1 MITLTLKL
9 MSKATTH
16 TLSGEGERTSFFKLF
31 AENDFRIVIPM
42 LQREYAQGRESAKEV
57 RIEFLKALYTY
68 LEEGTPERD
77 LDFIYGNIVDNDFIP
92 LDGQQRLTTLFLLHW
107 YLSQIT
113 PDAGL
118 RNKFDSKLLDE
129 TGQHS
134 RFTYKTRTS
143 SSEFCDA
150 LILQNIDF
158 SKLLINK
165 NNKNKPS
172 IKLTIENKNWFHL
185 SWQHDP
191 TIVSMLNMLDAIH
204 EIFNNRADF
213 LPLLLNTDRP
223 IITFLFMELDRY
235 HLSDE
240 LYIKMN
246 SRGKPLTD
254 FENFKARYSEYIG
267 EKLSSS
273 ERIVLRNRI
282 LNDGTILP
290 MTLDRY
296 FAERIDNAWVNL
308 IWEYRNDGEL
318 DKSMD
323 LGQTCDFRMANLVR
337 ALLSLKYIELNPQTK
352 GESDPTFALLV
363 NQSGREPLSFLSLR
377 EGKALSLENSEFLID
392 SMDLLCE
399 SENKPKSHLKPE
411 FSHCLSMSS
420 LMNKILFTPRD
431 LTYNDR
437 VILYAYLGYLLKY
450 GNEEG
455 MNQWMRVIFNLA
467 NSENN
472 RIDSPVEVSNVIRS
486 ICSLLENAPKILRH
500 LTSGKRIE
508 AFPSWLIEEERI
520 KAALILRPNGDKW
533 LSKILEA
540 ERHGYFNG
548 QIGFM
553 LEFAGIVDYY
563 ESKHN
568 VDWTEK
574 QDKTFFDRFVKY
586 SSDSQVVFAKNYENR
601 INDLNFRF
609 ERAVLFKGDYLPSN
623 NVHYNLLST
632 STSKNNVKRDFTWKR
647 LLRLD
652 KENVETEQRSFVKE
666 VFDDPVFDR
675 YHPNET
681 LKEIFEGKSTG
692 EQWRDY
698 LIKYPSAIDYCRQGF
713 ISFFRDIKGCEGIL
727 PMSSSRL
734 SGYHIELYTWGLF
747 CELQHL
753 PSGPFNKG
761 WGYQEKKVNDELPFL
776 YVDGFSVDRRNHWIA
791 IIAETNP
798 ENWSLKRFRLE
809 FIQDGSQKESELLS
823 KLDILLREEGFE
835 KMDNCVTQYKY
846 INEDTMVKPFL
857 SHLFDR
863 LILFKKSLN
872 TN

>member
-1 MITLTLKL
+1 
-9 MSKATTH
+9 MSNVQKH
-16 TLSGEGERTSFFKLF
+16 IISGEGERTSFFKLF
-31 AENDFRIVIPM
+31 AENNFRIVIPM

-57 RIEFLKALYTY
+57 RTEFLKALYTY
-68 LEEGTPERD
+68 LDEGIPGRD
-77 LDFIYGNIVDNDFIP
+77 LDFIYGNIANNDFIP

-107 YLSQIT
+107 YLSRIT
-113 PDAGL
+113 SDAEL
-118 RNKFDSKLLDE
+118 RNQFDSKLLDD

-143 SSEFCDA
+143 SSDFCDA
-150 LILQNIDF
+150 LMLQNLDL

-165 NNKNKPS
+165 SNKNKSS

-191 TIVSMLNMLDAIH
+191 TIMSMLNMLDAIH

-213 LPLLLNTDRP
+213 LPLLLDTERP
-223 IITFLFMELDRY
+223 IITFLFMELDKY

-273 ERIVLRNRI
+273 GCMVSRNRI

-290 MTLDRY
+290 TALDRY

-323 LGQTCDFRMANLVR
+323 FGQACDFRMANLVR

-352 GESDPTFALLV
+352 GETDPTFALLV

-392 SMDLLCE
+392 SMDLLCA
-399 SENKPKSHLKPE
+399 SGNKPKSHLKSD
-411 FSHCLSMSS
+411 FSHCLSISA

-455 MNQWMRVIFNLA
+455 INQWMRVIFNLA

-472 RIDSPVEVSNVIRS
+472 RIDSASEVSNAIRS
-486 ICSLLENAPKILRH
+486 VCSLLENAPEILKY
-500 LTSGKRIE
+500 LTSGERIE

-520 KAALILRPNGDKW
+520 KASLILRPDGDKW

-553 LEFAGIVDYY
+553 LEFAGIIDYY
-563 ESKHN
+563 VNEQN
-568 VDWTEK
+568 VDWTEE
-574 QDKTFFDRFVKY
+574 QNETFFDRFVKY
-586 SSDSQVVFAKNYENR
+586 SRDSQVVFAENYENR
-601 INDLNFRF
+601 INDVNFRF

-623 NVHYNLLST
+623 NLHYNLLST

-652 KENVETEQRSFVKE
+652 KDEVATERRSFVKA
-666 VFDDPVFDR
+666 VFDDPAFDSNN
-675 YHPNET
+675 PNEC
-681 LKEIFEGKSTG
+681 LKNVFAGKSTG

-698 LIKYPSAIDYCRQGF
+698 LIKYPSAISYCEQGF
-713 ISFFRDIKGCEGIL
+713 ISFFGDIEGCEGVL
-727 PMSSSRL
+727 PMYSSRL
-734 SGYHIELYTWGLF
+734 SGYHRELYTWGLY
-747 CELQHL
+747 CELQNL
-753 PSGPFNKG
+753 PSTPFIKG
-761 WGYQEKKVNDELPFL
+761 WGYTEQKVNDELPFL
-776 YVDGFSVDRRNHWIA
+776 YADGFSIDRRNHRIA
-791 IIAETNP
+791 ITAETNP
-798 ENWSLKRFRLE
+798 ENWSLIRFRLE
-809 FIQDGSQKESELLS
+809 FIQDGSHKESESLRKLEDLLH
-823 KLDILLREEGFE
+823 EEGFE
-835 KMDNCVTQYKY
+835 RHPEGESFQKF
-846 INEDTMVKPFL
+846 IEDDKKVKTFI
-857 SHLFDR
+857 SHLFER
-863 LILFKKSLN
+863 LNHFKDSTKN
-872 TN
+872 K

>member
-1 MITLTLKL
+1 
-9 MSKATTH
+9 MSNVQKH
-16 TLSGEGERTSFFKLF
+16 IISGEGERTSFFKLF
-31 AENDFRIVIPM
+31 AENNFRIVIPM

-57 RIEFLKALYTY
+57 RTEFLKALYTY
-68 LEEGTPERD
+68 LNEGIPGRD
-77 LDFIYGNIVDNDFIP
+77 LDFIYGNITDNDFIP

-107 YLSQIT
+107 YLSRIIS
-113 PDAGL
+113 DAEL
-118 RNKFDSKLLDE
+118 RNQFDSKLLDA

-143 SSEFCDA
+143 SSDFCDA
-150 LILQNIDF
+150 LMLQNLDL

-165 NNKNKPS
+165 SNKNKPS

-213 LPLLLNTDRP
+213 LPLLLDTEQP
-223 IITFLFMELDRY
+223 IITFLFMELDKY

-273 ERIVLRNRI
+273 GCMVSRNRI

-290 MTLDRY
+290 TALDQY
-296 FAERIDNAWVNL
+296 FAERIDNVWVNL
-308 IWEYRNDGEL
+308 IWEYRYDGEL

-323 LGQTCDFRMANLVR
+323 FGQVCDFRMANLVR

-352 GESDPTFALLV
+352 GETDPTFALLV

-399 SENKPKSHLKPE
+399 SGSKPKSHLKSD
-411 FSHCLSMSS
+411 FSHCLSISS
-420 LMNKILFTPRD
+420 LMNKILFTPRE

-437 VILYAYLGYLLKY
+437 VMLYAYLGYLLKY
-450 GNEEG
+450 GIDEG
-455 MNQWMRVIFNLA
+455 INQWMRVIFNLA

-472 RIDSPVEVSNVIRS
+472 RIDSASEVSNAIRS
-486 ICSLLENAPKILRH
+486 VCSLLEKAPEILKY
-500 LTSGKRIE
+500 LTSGERIE

-520 KAALILRPNGDKW
+520 KASLILRPNGDKW

-553 LEFAGIVDYY
+553 LEFAGIIDYY
-563 ESKHN
+563 VNKQN
-568 VDWTEK
+568 VDWTEE
-574 QDKTFFDRFVKY
+574 QNETFFNRFVKY
-586 SSDSQVVFAKNYENR
+586 SRDSQVVFAENYENR
-601 INDLNFRF
+601 INDANFRF

-623 NVHYNLLST
+623 NLHYNLLST

-652 KENVETEQRSFVKE
+652 KEDVATEQRSFVKG
-666 VFDDPVFDR
+666 VFDDPAFDR
-675 YHPNET
+675 DRPNES
-681 LKEIFEGKSTG
+681 LKEIFDGKSTG

-698 LIKYPSAIDYCRQGF
+698 LIKYPSAIDYCGQGF
-713 ISFFRDIKGCEGIL
+713 ISFFGDIEGCEGIL

-753 PSGPFNKG
+753 PSDPFNKG
-761 WGYQEKKVNDELPFL
+761 WGYQGKKVNDELPFL
-776 YVDGFSVDRRNHWIA
+776 YVDGFSVDRRNHWLA

-809 FIQDGSQKESELLS
+809 FIQDGSQKESESLS
-823 KLDILLREEGFE
+823 KLANLLHEEGFE
-835 KMDNCVTQYKY
+835 KIDNCVTQYKY
-846 INEDTMVKPFL
+846 IDEDTMVKPFL
-857 SHLFDR
+857 SHLFER
-863 LILFKKSLN
+863 LILFKKSLS

>member
-1 MITLTLKL
+1 
-9 MSKATTH
+9 MSNVQKH
-16 TLSGEGERTSFFKLF
+16 IISGEGERTSFFKLF
-31 AENDFRIVIPM
+31 AENNFRIVIPM

-57 RIEFLKALYTY
+57 RTEFLKALYTY
-68 LEEGTPERD
+68 LDEGIPGRD
-77 LDFIYGNIVDNDFIP
+77 LDFIYGNIANNDFIP

-107 YLSQIT
+107 YLSRIT
-113 PDAGL
+113 SDAEL
-118 RNKFDSKLLDE
+118 RNQFDSKLLDD

-143 SSEFCDA
+143 SSDFCDA
-150 LILQNIDF
+150 LMLQNLDL

-165 NNKNKPS
+165 SNKNKSS

-191 TIVSMLNMLDAIH
+191 TIMSMLNMLDAIH

-213 LPLLLNTDRP
+213 LPLLLDTERP
-223 IITFLFMELDRY
+223 IITFLFMELDKY

-273 ERIVLRNRI
+273 GCMVSRNRI

-290 MTLDRY
+290 TALDRY

-323 LGQTCDFRMANLVR
+323 FGQACDFRMANLVR

-352 GESDPTFALLV
+352 GETDPTFALLV

-392 SMDLLCE
+392 SMDLLCA
-399 SENKPKSHLKPE
+399 SGNKPKSHLKSD
-411 FSHCLSMSS
+411 FSHCLSISA

-455 MNQWMRVIFNLA
+455 INQWMRVIFNLA

-472 RIDSPVEVSNVIRS
+472 RIDSASEVSNAIRS
-486 ICSLLENAPKILRH
+486 VCSLLENAPEILKY
-500 LTSGKRIE
+500 LTSGERIE

-520 KAALILRPNGDKW
+520 KASLILRPDGDKW

-553 LEFAGIVDYY
+553 LEFAGIIDYY
-563 ESKHN
+563 VNEQN
-568 VDWTEK
+568 VDWTEE
-574 QDKTFFDRFVKY
+574 QNETFFDRFVKY
-586 SSDSQVVFAKNYENR
+586 SRDSQVVFAENYENR
-601 INDLNFRF
+601 INDVNFRF

-623 NVHYNLLST
+623 NLHYNLLST

-652 KENVETEQRSFVKE
+652 KDEVATERRSFVKA
-666 VFDDPVFDR
+666 VFDDPAFDSNN
-675 YHPNET
+675 PNEC
-681 LKEIFEGKSTG
+681 LKNVFAGKSTG

-698 LIKYPSAIDYCRQGF
+698 LIKYPSAISYCEQGF
-713 ISFFRDIKGCEGIL
+713 ISFFGDIEGCEGVL
-727 PMSSSRL
+727 PMYSSRL
-734 SGYHIELYTWGLF
+734 SGYHRELYTWGLY
-747 CELQHL
+747 CELQNL
-753 PSGPFNKG
+753 PSTPFIKG
-761 WGYQEKKVNDELPFL
+761 WGYTEQKVNDELPFL
-776 YVDGFSVDRRNHWIA
+776 YADGFSIDRRNHWIA
-791 IIAETNP
+791 ITAETNP
-798 ENWSLKRFRLE
+798 ENWSLIRFRLE
-809 FIQDGSQKESELLS
+809 FIQDGSHKESESLRKLEDLLH
-823 KLDILLREEGFE
+823 EEGFE
-835 KMDNCVTQYKY
+835 RHPEGESFQKF
-846 INEDTMVKPFL
+846 IEDDKKVKTFI
-857 SHLFDR
+857 SHLFER
-863 LILFKKSLN
+863 LNHFKDSTKN
-872 TN
+872 K

>member
-1 MITLTLKL
+1 
-9 MSKATTH
+9 
-16 TLSGEGERTSFFKLF
+16 
-31 AENDFRIVIPM
+31 
-42 LQREYAQGRESAKEV
+42 
-57 RIEFLKALYTY
+57 
-68 LEEGTPERD
+68 
-77 LDFIYGNIVDNDFIP
+77 
-92 LDGQQRLTTLFLLHW
+92 
-107 YLSQIT
+107 
-113 PDAGL
+113 
-118 RNKFDSKLLDE
+118 
-129 TGQHS
+129 
-134 RFTYKTRTS
+134 
-143 SSEFCDA
+143 
-150 LILQNIDF
+150 LQNLDL

-165 NNKNKPS
+165 SNKNKSS

-213 LPLLLNTDRP
+213 LPLLLDTERP
-223 IITFLFMELDRY
+223 IITFLFMELDKY

-273 ERIVLRNRI
+273 GHMVSRNRI

-290 MTLDRY
+290 MALDRY

-308 IWEYRNDGEL
+308 IWEYRNDGEV
-318 DKSMD
+318 DRSMD
-323 LGQTCDFRMANLVR
+323 FGQTCDFRMANLVR

-352 GESDPTFALLV
+352 GETYPTFSLLV

-399 SENKPKSHLKPE
+399 SGNKPKTHLKPE
-411 FSHCLSMSS
+411 FSHCFSISS

-437 VILYAYLGYLLKY
+437 VILYAYLGYLLKF
-450 GNEEG
+450 GRNDG
-455 MNQWMRVIFNLA
+455 INQWMRVIFNLA

-472 RIDSPVEVSNVIRS
+472 RIDSATEVSNAIRS
-486 ICSLLENAPKILRH
+486 VCSLLENAPEILKY
-500 LTSGKRIE
+500 LTSGERIE
-508 AFPSWLIEEERI
+508 AFPSWLIDEERI

-563 ESKHN
+563 VRKQN
-568 VDWTEK
+568 VDWTEE
-574 QDKTFFDRFVKY
+574 QNETFFDRFVKY
-586 SSDSQVVFAKNYENR
+586 SKDSQVVFAENYENR
-601 INDLNFRF
+601 INDVNFRF

-623 NVHYNLLST
+623 NLHFNLLST

-652 KENVETEQRSFVKE
+652 KEEGVTQQRNFVKE
-666 VFDDPVFDR
+666 VFDDPAFNRDR
-675 YHPNET
+675 PNES
-681 LKEIFEGKSTG
+681 LKEIFDGKSTG
-692 EQWRDY
+692 EQWREY
-698 LIKYPSAIDYCRQGF
+698 LIKYPSAIGYCGQGF
-713 ISFFRDIKGCEGIL
+713 ISFFEVLEGYEGIL

-747 CELQHL
+747 CELQYS

-776 YVDGFSVDRRNHWIA
+776 YVDGFSVDRRNHRLA
-791 IIAETNP
+791 IIAETNL
-798 ENWSLKRFRLE
+798 ENWSLRRFRLE
-809 FIQDGSQKESELLS
+809 FIQDGSQKESESLS
-823 KLDILLREEGFE
+823 KLANLLHEEGFE
-835 KMDNCVTQYKY
+835 KMDNSVIQYKY
-846 INEDTMVKPFL
+846 IDEDTMVKPFL

-863 LILFKKSLN
+863 LTLFKNSLS

>member
-1 MITLTLKL
+1 
-9 MSKATTH
+9 MSNAHKH
-16 TLSGEGERTSFFKLF
+16 IISGEGERTSFFKLF

-57 RIEFLKALYTY
+57 RTEFLKALYTY
-68 LEEGTPERD
+68 LDEGIPERD
-77 LDFIYGNIVDNDFIP
+77 LDFIYGNIANNDFIP

-107 YLSQIT
+107 YLSRIT
-113 PDAGL
+113 SDAEL
-118 RNKFDSKLLDE
+118 RNQFDSKLLDY

-143 SSEFCDA
+143 SSDFCDA
-150 LILQNIDF
+150 LMLQKLDL

-165 NNKNKPS
+165 SNKNKSS

-213 LPLLLNTDRP
+213 LPLLLDTERP
-223 IITFLFMELDRY
+223 IITFLFMELDKY

-273 ERIVLRNRI
+273 GHMVSRNRI

-290 MTLDRY
+290 MALDRY

-308 IWEYRNDGEL
+308 IWEYRNDGEV
-318 DKSMD
+318 DRSMD
-323 LGQTCDFRMANLVR
+323 FGQTCDFRMANLVR

-352 GESDPTFALLV
+352 GETYPTFSLLV

-399 SENKPKSHLKPE
+399 SGNKPKTHLKPE
-411 FSHCLSMSS
+411 FSHCFSISS

-437 VILYAYLGYLLKY
+437 VILYAYLGYLLKF
-450 GNEEG
+450 GRNDG
-455 MNQWMRVIFNLA
+455 INQWMRVIFNLA

-472 RIDSPVEVSNVIRS
+472 RIDSATEVSNAIRS
-486 ICSLLENAPKILRH
+486 VCSLLENAPEILKY
-500 LTSGKRIE
+500 LTSGERIE
-508 AFPSWLIEEERI
+508 AFPSWLIDEERI

-563 ESKHN
+563 VRKQN
-568 VDWTEK
+568 VDWTEE
-574 QDKTFFDRFVKY
+574 QNETFFDRFVKY
-586 SSDSQVVFAKNYENR
+586 SKDSQVVFAENYENR
-601 INDLNFRF
+601 INDVNFRF

-623 NVHYNLLST
+623 NLHFNLLST

-652 KENVETEQRSFVKE
+652 KEEGVTQQRNFVKE
-666 VFDDPVFDR
+666 VFDDPAFNRDR
-675 YHPNET
+675 PNES
-681 LKEIFEGKSTG
+681 LKEIFDGKSTG
-692 EQWRDY
+692 EQWREY
-698 LIKYPSAIDYCRQGF
+698 LIKYPSAIGYCGQGF
-713 ISFFRDIKGCEGIL
+713 ISFFEVLEGYEGIL

-747 CELQHL
+747 CELQYS

-776 YVDGFSVDRRNHWIA
+776 YVDGFSVDRRNHRLA
-791 IIAETNP
+791 IIAETNL
-798 ENWSLKRFRLE
+798 ENWSLRRFRLE
-809 FIQDGSQKESELLS
+809 FIQDGSQKESESLS
-823 KLDILLREEGFE
+823 KLANLLHEEGFE
-835 KMDNCVTQYKY
+835 KMDNSVIQYKY
-846 INEDTMVKPFL
+846 IDEDTMVKPFL

-863 LILFKKSLN
+863 LTLFKNSLS

>member
-1 MITLTLKL
+1 
-9 MSKATTH
+9 MSNVQKH
-16 TLSGEGERTSFFKLF
+16 IISGEGERTSFFKLF
-31 AENDFRIVIPM
+31 AENNFRIVIPM
-42 LQREYAQGRESAKEV
+42 LQREYAQVRESAKEV
-57 RIEFLKALYTY
+57 RTEFLKALYTY
-68 LEEGTPERD
+68 LDEGIPGRD
-77 LDFIYGNIVDNDFIP
+77 LDFIYGNIANNDFIP

-107 YLSQIT
+107 YLSRIT
-113 PDAGL
+113 SDAEL
-118 RNKFDSKLLDE
+118 RNQFDSKLLDD

-143 SSEFCDA
+143 SSDFCDA
-150 LILQNIDF
+150 LMLQNLDL

-165 NNKNKPS
+165 SNKNKSS

-191 TIVSMLNMLDAIH
+191 TIMSMLNMLDAIH

-213 LPLLLNTDRP
+213 LPLLLDTERP
-223 IITFLFMELDRY
+223 IITFLFMELDKY

-273 ERIVLRNRI
+273 GCMVSRNRI

-290 MTLDRY
+290 TALDRY

-323 LGQTCDFRMANLVR
+323 FGQACDFRMANLVR

-352 GESDPTFALLV
+352 GETDPTFALLV

-392 SMDLLCE
+392 SMDLLCA
-399 SENKPKSHLKPE
+399 SGNKPKSHLKSD
-411 FSHCLSMSS
+411 FSHCLSISA

-455 MNQWMRVIFNLA
+455 INQWMRVIFNLA

-472 RIDSPVEVSNVIRS
+472 RIDSASEVSNAIRS
-486 ICSLLENAPKILRH
+486 VCSLLENAPEILKY
-500 LTSGKRIE
+500 LTSGERIE

-520 KAALILRPNGDKW
+520 KASLILRPDGDKW

-553 LEFAGIVDYY
+553 LEFAGIIDYY
-563 ESKHN
+563 VNEQN
-568 VDWTEK
+568 VDWTEE
-574 QDKTFFDRFVKY
+574 QNETFFDRFVKY
-586 SSDSQVVFAKNYENR
+586 SRDSQVVFAENYENR
-601 INDLNFRF
+601 INDVNFRF

-623 NVHYNLLST
+623 NLHYNLLST

-652 KENVETEQRSFVKE
+652 KDEVATERRSFVKA
-666 VFDDPVFDR
+666 VFDDPAFDSNN
-675 YHPNET
+675 PNEC
-681 LKEIFEGKSTG
+681 LKNVFAGKSTG

-698 LIKYPSAIDYCRQGF
+698 LIKYPSAISYCEQGF
-713 ISFFRDIKGCEGIL
+713 ISFFGDIEGCEGVL
-727 PMSSSRL
+727 PMYSSRL
-734 SGYHIELYTWGLF
+734 SGYHRELYTWGLY
-747 CELQHL
+747 CELQNL
-753 PSGPFNKG
+753 PSTPFIKG
-761 WGYQEKKVNDELPFL
+761 WGYTEQKVNDELPFL
-776 YVDGFSVDRRNHWIA
+776 YADGFSIDRRNHWIA
-791 IIAETNP
+791 ITAETNP
-798 ENWSLKRFRLE
+798 ENWSLIRFRLE
-809 FIQDGSQKESELLS
+809 FIQDGSHKESESLRKLEDLLH
-823 KLDILLREEGFE
+823 EEGFE
-835 KMDNCVTQYKY
+835 RHPEGESFQKF
-846 INEDTMVKPFL
+846 IEDDKKVKTFI
-857 SHLFDR
+857 SHLFER
-863 LILFKKSLN
+863 LNHFKDSTKN
-872 TN
+872 K

>member
-9 MSKATTH
+9 MSNAHKH
-16 TLSGEGERTSFFKLF
+16 IISGEGERTSFFKLF
-31 AENDFRIVIPM
+31 AENNFRIVIPM

-57 RIEFLKALYTY
+57 RAEFLKALYTY
-68 LEEGTPERD
+68 LDEGIPERD
-77 LDFIYGNIVDNDFIP
+77 LDFIYGNIANNDFIP

-107 YLSQIT
+107 YLSRIT
-113 PDAGL
+113 SDAEL
-118 RNKFDSKLLDE
+118 RNQFDSKLLDD

-143 SSEFCDA
+143 SSDFCDA
-150 LILQNIDF
+150 LMLQNLDL

-165 NNKNKPS
+165 SNKNKSS

-191 TIVSMLNMLDAIH
+191 TIMSMLNMLDAIH

-213 LPLLLNTDRP
+213 LPLLLDTERP
-223 IITFLFMELDRY
+223 IITFLFMELDKY

-273 ERIVLRNRI
+273 EHMVSRNRI

-290 MTLDRY
+290 MALDRY

-318 DKSMD
+318 DRSMD
-323 LGQTCDFRMANLVR
+323 FGQTCDFRMANLVR

-352 GESDPTFALLV
+352 GETDPTFALLV

-392 SMDLLCE
+392 SMDLLCA
-399 SENKPKSHLKPE
+399 SGNKPKSHLKSD
-411 FSHCLSMSS
+411 FSHCLCISA

-455 MNQWMRVIFNLA
+455 INQWMRVIFNLA

-472 RIDSPVEVSNVIRS
+472 RIDSASEVSNAIRS
-486 ICSLLENAPKILRH
+486 VCSLLENAPEILKY
-500 LTSGKRIE
+500 LTSGERIE

-520 KAALILRPNGDKW
+520 KASLILRPNGDKW

-553 LEFAGIVDYY
+553 LEFAGIIDYY
-563 ESKHN
+563 VNEQN
-568 VDWTEK
+568 VDWTEE
-574 QDKTFFDRFVKY
+574 QNETFFDRFVKY
-586 SSDSQVVFAKNYENR
+586 SRDSQVVFAENYENR
-601 INDLNFRF
+601 INDVNFRF

-623 NVHYNLLST
+623 NLHYNLLST

-652 KENVETEQRSFVKE
+652 KEEFATEQRSFVKG
-666 VFDDPVFDR
+666 VFDDPAFDR
-675 YHPNET
+675 DRPNES
-681 LKEIFEGKSTG
+681 LKEIFDGKSTG

-698 LIKYPSAIDYCRQGF
+698 LIKYPSAIDYCGQGF
-713 ISFFRDIKGCEGIL
+713 ISFFGDIEGCEGIL

-753 PSGPFNKG
+753 PSDPFNKG
-761 WGYQEKKVNDELPFL
+761 WGYQGKKVNDELPFL
-776 YVDGFSVDRRNHWIA
+776 YVDGFSVDRRNHWLA

-809 FIQDGSQKESELLS
+809 FIQDGSQKESESLS
-823 KLDILLREEGFE
+823 KFANLLHEEGFE
-835 KMDNCVTQYKY
+835 KMDNSVTQYKY
-846 INEDTMVKPFL
+846 IDEDTMVKPFL
-857 SHLFDR
+857 SHLFER
-863 LILFKKSLN
+863 LILFKKSLS

>member
-1 MITLTLKL
+1 
-9 MSKATTH
+9 MSNVQKH
-16 TLSGEGERTSFFKLF
+16 IISGEGERTSFFKLF
-31 AENDFRIVIPM
+31 AENNFRIVIPM

-57 RIEFLKALYTY
+57 RTEFLKALYTY
-68 LEEGTPERD
+68 LDEGIPGRD
-77 LDFIYGNIVDNDFIP
+77 LDFIYGNIANNDFIP

-107 YLSQIT
+107 YLSRIT
-113 PDAGL
+113 SDAEL
-118 RNKFDSKLLDE
+118 RNQFDSKLLDE

-143 SSEFCDA
+143 SSDFCDA
-150 LILQNIDF
+150 LMLQNLDL

-165 NNKNKPS
+165 SNKNKSS

-191 TIVSMLNMLDAIH
+191 TIMSMLNMLDAIH

-213 LPLLLNTDRP
+213 LPLLLDTERP
-223 IITFLFMELDRY
+223 IITFLFMELDKY

-273 ERIVLRNRI
+273 GCMVSRNRI

-290 MTLDRY
+290 TALDRY

-323 LGQTCDFRMANLVR
+323 FGQACDFRMANLVR

-352 GESDPTFALLV
+352 GETDPTFALLV

-392 SMDLLCE
+392 SMDLLCA
-399 SENKPKSHLKPE
+399 SGNKPKSHLKSD
-411 FSHCLSMSS
+411 FSHCLSISA

-455 MNQWMRVIFNLA
+455 INQWMRVIFNLA

-472 RIDSPVEVSNVIRS
+472 RIDSASEVSNAIRS
-486 ICSLLENAPKILRH
+486 VCSLLENAPEILKY
-500 LTSGKRIE
+500 LTSGERIE

-520 KAALILRPNGDKW
+520 KASLILRPDGDKW

-553 LEFAGIVDYY
+553 LEFAGIIDYY
-563 ESKHN
+563 VNEQN
-568 VDWTEK
+568 VDWTEE
-574 QDKTFFDRFVKY
+574 QNETFFDRFVKY
-586 SSDSQVVFAKNYENR
+586 SRDSQVVFAENYENR
-601 INDLNFRF
+601 INDVNFRF

-623 NVHYNLLST
+623 NLHYNLLST

-652 KENVETEQRSFVKE
+652 KDEVATERRSFVKA
-666 VFDDPVFDR
+666 VFDDPAFDSNN
-675 YHPNET
+675 PNEC
-681 LKEIFEGKSTG
+681 LKNVFAGKSTG

-698 LIKYPSAIDYCRQGF
+698 LIKYPSAISYCEQGF
-713 ISFFRDIKGCEGIL
+713 ISFLGDIEGCEGVL
-727 PMSSSRL
+727 PMYSSRL
-734 SGYHIELYTWGLF
+734 SGYHRELYTWGLY
-747 CELQHL
+747 CELQNL
-753 PSGPFNKG
+753 PSTPFIKG
-761 WGYQEKKVNDELPFL
+761 WGYTEQKVNDELPFL
-776 YVDGFSVDRRNHWIA
+776 YADGFSIDRRNHWIA
-791 IIAETNP
+791 ITAETNP
-798 ENWSLKRFRLE
+798 ENWSLIRFRLE
-809 FIQDGSQKESELLS
+809 FIQDGSHKESESLRKLEDLLH
-823 KLDILLREEGFE
+823 EEGFE
-835 KMDNCVTQYKY
+835 RHPEGESFQKF
-846 INEDTMVKPFL
+846 IEDDKKVKTFI
-857 SHLFDR
+857 SHLFER
-863 LILFKKSLN
+863 LNHFKDSTKN
-872 TN
+872 K